1 MKLVVGL
8 GHWSS
13 CRVTSAPNSFDFKR
27 YRLNPTLWCPFI
39 YVLFISAFN
48 WLLWQSQ
55 PCSQLPD
62 FPSVFLWD
70 CHIRLKERLWLIRAV
85 AVGSHKG
92 SCGFCNSLYFP
103 LQKPLPA
110 SNQLPSIKGQKKKKK
125 GCSQE
130 VNLIMSKDSNMWYP
144 RKCICRWD
152 ESFLLQLINW
162 CHQEAASVST
172 AKLQCLILLN

>member
-125 GCSQE
+125 GA
-130 VNLIMSKDSNMWYP
+130 VKRLIWSWVKIV
-144 RKCICRWD
+144 ICGIL
-152 ESFLLQLINW
+152 ENVFAGGMKASCYSLLTGVTKKQPL
-162 CHQEAASVST
+162 C
-172 AKLQCLILLN
+172 LQQNCNA